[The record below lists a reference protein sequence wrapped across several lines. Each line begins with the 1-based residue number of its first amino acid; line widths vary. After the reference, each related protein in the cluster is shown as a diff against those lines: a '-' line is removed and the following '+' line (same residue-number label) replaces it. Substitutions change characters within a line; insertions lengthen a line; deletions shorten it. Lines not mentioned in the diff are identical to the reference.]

1 MNHFYIGDDDDV
13 DDDDDDDAG
22 DDDELEI
29 QEVEEMPIS
38 LSDDEPMVRRLGEE
52 NEDVAIIIDSGADVA
67 LFPLSVAD
75 RGNGELQ
82 FSAKT
87 KLQDVQANRTPRGG
101 AKSGNF
107 LA

>member
-1 MNHFYIGDDDDV
+1 
-13 DDDDDDDAG
+13 
-22 DDDELEI
+22 
-29 QEVEEMPIS
+29 
-38 LSDDEPMVRRLGEE
+38 MVRRLGEE
-52 NEDVAIIIDSGADVA
+52 TADVAIIIDSGADVA